1 MFVLSVG
8 CLMAQGVFTY
18 QAVVYDGT
26 NLVVN
31 QEVTATVTITDANS
45 HTYTQTLTG
54 ITTSP
59 NGLAVLPI
67 GEVDNADFASIDW
80 STAKITVSFA
90 VDDAT
95 VQVANEEQIPA
106 VPYALQSNSGLTTD
120 MIADYIRNASM
131 DDVNAILAAT
141 EGNLNDNVSLHDA
154 VLAALIDS
162 MKNNYPLVKDIL
174 LSYINQANANDVD
187 TLFTALTGNQD
198 VMNFLGDV
206 VVNNLSTPEGKQ
218 MIYEGLV
225 AYAPQLTD
233 EDVDAILTALPDD
246 ARNEAAAK
254 ALEYFFAHTGAMED
268 NDPLTINYADEDIH
282 AAIEEIAKYYIEHI
296 TPAQVNT
303 LITTIEGNA
312 GAMAKLQ
319 PQFDEWMDEYV
330 EKVVKEYLN
339 EHYYL
344 CEDGAPDLCDV
355 NTALQST
362 TTCLSAPLTFT
373 PPTDANNFYT
383 ATITYGGTS
392 TNVAVTSFKLVYI
405 PNGGSSAEELELS
418 PDDIPAFNESNQT
431 VVIID
436 PDTAQDFFEEKHNP
450 GDAENHIYV
459 QIIFSNLGCTPDYV
473 QIDLGEFYED

>member
-31 QEVTATVTITDANS
+31 QEVTATVAITDANS

-67 GEVDNADFASIDW
+67 GEVGNADFASIDW
-80 STAKITVSFA
+80 STAKITVSFS
-90 VDDAT
+90 VDGAT

-141 EGNLNDNVSLHDA
+141 EGNLNDNVSLHDT

-174 LSYINQANANDVD
+174 LSYIDQANANDVE

-218 MIYEGLV
+218 MIYEVLV

-233 EDVDAILTALPDD
+233 EDVDAILTALPDE

-254 ALEYFFAHTGAMED
+254 ALEYFFAHTVAVED

-319 PQFDEWMDEYV
+319 PQFNEWMDEYV

-344 CEDGAPDLCDV
+344 CEDGAPDLCAV
-355 NTALQST
+355 NTALQPT
-362 TTCLSAPLTFT
+362 TTCLSAPSTFT
-373 PPTDANNFYT
+373 PPTDANPDYYT
-383 ATITYGGTS
+383 ATITYGGTTPS
-392 TNVAVTSFKLVYI
+392 TVVPSLFELRYT
-405 PNGGSSAEELELS
+405 NGGSVTQSQSVALEYISAVTTDNEIIVLIPTDTVADFYNEYN
-418 PDDIPAFNESNQT
+418 PDPNQVAVAIAF
-431 VVIID
+431 D
-436 PDTAQDFFEEKHNP
+436 
-450 GDAENHIYV
+450 G
-459 QIIFSNLGCTPDYV
+459 LGCTPDSV
-473 QIDLGEFYED
+473 EIGISF